1 MLPPRLPR
9 LADGWGYKSSPGRS
23 RAADESS
30 DNRIVLVGD
39 RVSVCAVIGERWR
52 AATAAVVAAA
62 ALRGRAAGGVM
73 AQRTCCSQ

>member
-1 MLPPRLPR
+1 V
-9 LADGWGYKSSPGRS
+9 
-23 RAADESS
+23 ADESS

-62 ALRGRAAGGVM
+62 ALLGSAAGGVM